1 MRKFEEL
8 QKYMP
13 KPVIDVSIGILLHKN
28 KVLIGWRE
36 ASQHQGNK
44 HEFPGGKVEHNES
57 PVDACRREIYEE
69 VGVGIKEWH
78 VFDQVTHEYDD
89 VIVKLH
95 LFHAF
100 VPDELLALIH
110 QPWSWFGRDQLKN
123 LNFPKANDAIL
134 QRLSW
139 PHYIKIS
146 ELPPNFSSDR
156 LQYWRSQDAVQQN
169 IKQVLEHMSEAQLSA
184 LIINQDQWQRL
195 DHNLQEQIKTIHLKQ
210 HQLMQLKQGDLVVS
224 KRYIAACHDLVAI
237 NHAHKLG
244 CDAVFISPVQPTP
257 THPEAV
263 TLGWDGLAQMAQ
275 HSHIPVFA
283 LGGLHPDDLEQAV
296 KHGAYG
302 VAGIRNF

>member
-1 MRKFEEL
+1 MRKFKEL
-8 QKYMP
+8 KKRMP
-13 KPVIDVSIGILLHKN
+13 KPIIDVAIGILLNKN
-28 KVLIGWRE
+28 KVLVGWRE
-36 ASQHQGNK
+36 AKQHQGNK
-44 HEFPGGKVEHNES
+44 HEFPGGKVESNES
-57 PVDACRREIYEE
+57 PVEACRREIYEE

-78 VFDQVTHEYDD
+78 VFDQITHEYDD
-89 VIVKLH
+89 VIVQLH

-110 QPWSWFGRDQLKN
+110 QPWSWFTRDQLKN

-139 PHYIKIS
+139 PHFIKVS
-146 ELPPNFSSDR
+146 ELLDSFSSNR
-156 LQYWRSQDAVQQN
+156 LQYWRSKNLVKQNIRQILEHLSEVELDAV
-169 IKQVLEHMSEAQLSA
+169 IL
-184 LIINQDQWQRL
+184 NQDQWQEL
-195 DHNLQEQIKTIHLKQ
+195 DYDLQKKIKTIHLKQ

-224 KRYIAACHDLVAI
+224 KRYIAACHDLVAL

-244 CDAVFISPVQPTP
+244 CDAVFISPVQATP
-257 THPEAV
+257 THPEAIA
-263 TLGWDGLAQMAQ
+263 LGWDGFDQIAE

-283 LGGLHPDDLEQAV
+283 LGGLHPNDLEQAI